1 VSKRAK
7 HKWMSWTT
15 AGSQGLLTLLVTRA
29 IEPDT
34 HEEFWRRKLYGQLT
48 ALPHLGI
55 EVTRTETGARS

>member
-1 VSKRAK
+1 
-7 HKWMSWTT
+7 MSWTT

-29 IEPDT
+29 VEPDT
-34 HEEFWRRKLYGQLT
+34 HEQFWRRKLYGHLT